1 MAVRRGIPKR
11 SHEKIGDCEQ
21 SISLV
26 NKEFIIVKI
35 IIIIIV
41 IIIIIIIIIIITII
55 IMFKIYRLAFSFVI
69 KSLPL

>member
-41 IIIIIIIIIIITII
+41 IIIIIIIITII

>member
-11 SHEKIGDCEQ
+11 SHEKIGGCEQ

-41 IIIIIIIIIIITII
+41 IIIIIIIITII

>member
-1 MAVRRGIPKR
+1 MGVVQDRVNLLI
-11 SHEKIGDCEQ
+11 CF
-21 SISLV
+21 SLV

-41 IIIIIIIIIIITII
+41 IIIIIIIIITII

>member
-1 MAVRRGIPKR
+1 MGVVQDRFNLLI
-11 SHEKIGDCEQ
+11 CF
-21 SISLV
+21 SLV

-35 IIIIIV
+35 IIIII
-41 IIIIIIIIIIITII
+41 IIVIIIIITII

>member
-41 IIIIIIIIIIITII
+41 IIIIIIIIAII

>member
-35 IIIIIV
+35 IIIIIF
-41 IIIIIIIIIIITII
+41 IIIIIIIIITII
-55 IMFKIYRLAFSFVI
+55 IMFKIHRLAFSFVI

>member
-35 IIIIIV
+35 IIIIFV
-41 IIIIIIIIIIITII
+41 IIIIIIIITII